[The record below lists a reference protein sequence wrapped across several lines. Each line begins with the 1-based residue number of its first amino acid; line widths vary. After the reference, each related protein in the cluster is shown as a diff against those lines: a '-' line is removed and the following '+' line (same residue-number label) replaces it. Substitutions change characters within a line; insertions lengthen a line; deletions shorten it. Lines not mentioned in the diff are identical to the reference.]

1 MIKLYLDNCCF
12 NRPFDDQLQLRIHLE
27 TQAKLFIQE
36 QIKNGKYK
44 MAWSYILDYENQ
56 KNPFEEKRKAIA
68 PWKSYSCEF
77 IVENEQIL
85 IFAESLASMGIKTF
99 DALHISSAVY
109 AKCDYYITTD
119 KKLLNSRIPEIK
131 ILSPIQFVNEMEDY

>member
-1 MIKLYLDNCCF
+1 M
-12 NRPFDDQLQLRIHLE
+12 E

-36 QIKNGKYK
+36 QIKNGIYELV
-44 MAWSYILDYENQ
+44 WSYILDYENR
-56 KNPFEEKRKAIA
+56 KNPFEEKRKAIS
-68 PWKSYSCEF
+68 PWKSFSFEF

-85 IFAESLASMGIKTF
+85 TFAESLANLGIKAF
-99 DALHISSAVY
+99 DALHISAAVY

-131 ILSPIQFVNEMEDY
+131 ILSPIQFVNEMEDCQ